1 MRAVLQI
8 KDNQMKNITIK
19 QSENVIALIRRHYV
33 ITILLP
39 VLFVFNL
46 TTRDVLHVG
55 NQHSIFAEI
64 LNHLNWGIML
74 LCVVFFLIFLFQK
87 KWKASFVVLLT
98 PVATTAFIFILLNK
112 YGIDRDTI
120 YYQFNK
126 NNYLTIIENSASVA
140 QDGKAKLVQIPMGG
154 TYLGCEKYLIYD
166 EIDEMANPKGNFRG
180 IDYVTV
186 YNSVVNKSYKEK
198 AYRTMANS
206 VDRHTYVVY
215 FCETNGQENLVIG
228 D

>member
-1 MRAVLQI
+1 
-8 KDNQMKNITIK
+8 MKNITIK

-33 ITILLP
+33 ITIILP

-46 TTRDVLHVG
+46 TTRDVLHIG

-98 PVATTAFIFILLNK
+98 PIATTAFIFMLLNK

-120 YYQFNK
+120 YYQLNK
-126 NNYLTIIENSASVA
+126 NDYLTVIENSASVA

-154 TYLGCEKYLIYD
+154 SYLGCEKYLIYD

-186 YNSVVNKSYKEK
+186 PNSIEGKPYKKKPYETLVN
-198 AYRTMANS
+198 N
-206 VDRHTYVVY
+206 VDKHVYVVY
-215 FCETNGQENLVIG
+215 FCQDTGQ
-228 D
+228 